1 MNRHFIF
8 NSLNSIQYFIN
19 TQDRKSANQFLTN
32 FAQLIR
38 KNLDSSE
45 EGNMVTLVQEIERIN
60 LYLSLEQMRF
70 NKRFVYSIDCPEEI
84 DQEAIIIPAMML
96 QPFIENSIIHGI
108 LPNEEK
114 EGKITVTFSIE
125 QPSTLVIQIDDNGV
139 GIEHSM
145 NSKVKYDG
153 DHKSQGMEITSK
165 RIDLL
170 KKISSN
176 EFDLIGPV
184 QLENENRLIN
194 GTRVT
199 LKFYIEHLEN

>member
-1 MNRHFIF
+1 
-8 NSLNSIQYFIN
+8 
-19 TQDRKSANQFLTN
+19 
-32 FAQLIR
+32 
-38 KNLDSSE
+38 
-45 EGNMVTLVQEIERIN
+45 
-60 LYLSLEQMRF
+60 
-70 NKRFVYSIDCPEEI
+70 
-84 DQEAIIIPAMML
+84 
-96 QPFIENSIIHGI
+96 
-108 LPNEEK
+108 
-114 EGKITVTFSIE
+114 
-125 QPSTLVIQIDDNGV
+125 
-139 GIEHSM
+139 M